1 MPWCEP
7 CARYFAPSALTTEGA
22 CPVCGKPVDLARSSR
37 TTSTDDVSLRELKRM
52 SGEKAPWHFKLLMA
66 MLALYLGWRVVAFF
80 VD

>member
-22 CPVCGKPVDLARSSR
+22 CPVCGESVDVALPSR
-37 TTSTDDVSLRELKRM
+37 AASTDDVSLRELQRM
-52 SGEKAPWHFKLLMA
+52 SGERAPWHFKLLMA
-66 MLALYLGWRVVAFF
+66 MLALYLGWRVIAVF